1 MLYEGVPAFFRS
13 DNDGEMA
20 AKVLRHRLSGH
31 DEELTHHARIILEER
46 CGCFNRKPRS
56 ESLNGATFYSLREVK
71 EVIEQRRI
79 HYNTRRPHSVL
90 GFRPSAPVSIAP
102 LQVHPTSDK
111 QAGLSIGHYTPMR
124 SDEPRYEGYRPG
136 P

>member
-79 HYNTRRPHSVL
+79 HKIYDALIRSSDSARQ
-90 GFRPSAPVSIAP
+90 RPSPLHRYKSIPP
-102 LQVHPTSDK
+102 LTNRQVCLLATIL
-111 QAGLSIGHYTPMR
+111 Q
-124 SDEPRYEGYRPG
+124 
-136 P
+136 